1 MKKVCLALLFVT
13 VECLP
18 TYAARSRKSDIPGDG
33 VITCGP
39 TSAFDPTCTGGVGTV
54 SLSAGTLTGTLQQ
67 GGSEFG
73 IDLLRAN
80 AFLTFTTT
88 AAGANN
94 PPNYNPAW
102 VGPLGL
108 NPRFQPS
115 ADHVGTV
122 GLPTN
127 LPPSLSYLDA
137 TVPLSGQEI
146 RLNITNTAASVLS
159 GVSFYLG
166 RNLAH
171 LSSATEPQDD
181 GLTFGLYCSGKTH
194 AEGTA
199 EDCAL
204 PANWRLLTQP
214 SGPGTLDPA
223 DLDPSGAVFGDAL
236 QFRNITLAPGQTG
249 QFAFFLTDF
258 SSTRVPPGG
267 AFTPANQSF
276 VVEIA
281 PNFASTPEPASALL
295 VFSGL
300 LAIAYFGSPTLR
312 MRRGQRR
319 S

>member
-1 MKKVCLALLFVT
+1 M
-13 VECLP
+13 
-18 TYAARSRKSDIPGDG
+18 PGDG

-39 TSAFDPTCTGGVGTV
+39 TSAFDPMCTGGVGTV
-54 SLSAGTLTGTLQQ
+54 TFSSGTLTGVLQE

-73 IDLLRAN
+73 INLLPAN
-80 AFLTFTTT
+80 AFLTFSTTPP
-88 AAGANN
+88 GANN

-127 LPPSLSYLDA
+127 VPPALLDA

-146 RLNITNTAASVLS
+146 RLNITNTAATALN

-171 LSSATEPQDD
+171 LSTATEPQDD
-181 GLTFGLYCSGKTH
+181 GLTFGVYCSGKTH
-194 AEGTA
+194 AEGTTD
-199 EDCAL
+199 DCGL
-204 PANWRLLTQP
+204 PANWRLLLQP

-223 DLDPSGAVFGDAL
+223 DLNPSSAAFGDVL
-236 QFRNITLAPGQTG
+236 QFSNVTLAPGQTG
-249 QFAFFLTDF
+249 QFAFFLTDY
-258 SSTRVPPGG
+258 SSTRTPPGG
-267 AFTPANQSF
+267 SFTAANPSF

-281 PNFASTPEPASALL
+281 PNFTSIPEPANALL

-312 MRRGQRR
+312 TRRGQRR
-319 S
+319 SRRSGEYTRLMLR